1 MSMVVKN
8 NMSAVKTLNTLNKNS
23 SELAK
28 SLEKVSS
35 GMKINSAKDDAA
47 SFAISEKMREQIR
60 SMEQDSRNVQ
70 NATSMLKVAEGAV
83 NATVEILRTI
93 KEKAIDAATDT
104 NTDQDRKI
112 IQKEIDQFMDQVNDN
127 ALVTFNSKYLLDG
140 STSTVVVGDGTSDG
154 EVDEDARTFIIKG
167 LSSEWVRSTLGLIDE
182 TFGIGFDD
190 TNGANAGTKDIT
202 VHFAEEDSSALAW
215 VSHNVISNGKS
226 TSLDLYVNMKYY
238 DSVDTTDPNGSAE
251 NTSMYLDR
259 VLAHEFVHAAMAAN
273 ITDFNNLPSWFIE
286 GGTAD
291 LVQGADNRA
300 TTMVSLLQSP
310 TTLQDVL
317 DGNNSDDDNVYAAGF
332 MVMRYM
338 TKATVDNTAAT
349 SQATVAKNLMQ
360 TLANTSGNATD
371 FDSAIRS
378 ASNNYFSGKDDL
390 ISKFM
395 NLVNNPGNNSS
406 GNAYDLSD
414 VAVSSFDT
422 STQTVSFSATS
433 AMAFLKDKFGI
444 DAQYYSTMNYNGT
457 SYKTNDPDTGAIT
470 GSDAGGATSKNAE
483 DIVPETTT
491 TDQWSLPTS
500 ETSTISGLTV
510 HWPDGYTTEISSDGN
525 SFTYGQL
532 TMTDKKLKI
541 QTGTKANQATNVGLY
556 DMRTKSMGTLDLIN
570 STKSLGDE
578 GYFVHQA
585 DEDRY
590 NALSY
595 DSDKQAA
602 WIKTLENA
610 QNQTLGAIE
619 YALNQATDIGAYL
632 QRFDYTGLN
641 VTTMTE
647 NTQAAESTIRDA
659 DMAKEMTAYTKNNV
673 LLQAA
678 QSMLAQANQN
688 SSAVLSLL
696 Q

>member
-202 VHFAEEDSSALAW
+202 VYFAEENSSALAW

-510 HWPDGYTTEISSDGN
+510 HWPDGYTTEISSDG
-525 SFTYGQL
+525 
-532 TMTDKKLKI
+532 K
-541 QTGTKANQATNVGLY
+541 
-556 DMRTKSMGTLDLIN
+556 RTKSMGTLDLIN

-610 QNQTLGAIE
+610 QNQTLDDISVVTKDKANVAIRVIDGAIE